1 MGYQVKASTMS
12 RELDARFRDGD
23 PTLSGVGTIPKKEMQ
38 ISRRLLMKWA
48 LFSCVAPA
56 GYAAAAPGSDGWQ
69 HRELRRFKAAE
80 ANQGVAVDAEHF
92 YAIDNHAIGK
102 YLKASGERVS
112 GWSGPAGG
120 ALKHLN
126 AGLVLDGKL
135 YCAHSNYP
143 DVPEQS
149 SVEIWDTAT
158 MRHIDRHVFERPP
171 GSLTW
176 AVRRGVDWYACFA
189 HYRTT
194 SDPARSRVVRFD
206 AKWKP
211 QAFWSFP
218 AELVERFAGYSA
230 SGGDFGPAGK
240 LFVTGHDAREL
251 YVLDF
256 PPGGGEM
263 NWRATLPISAAGQ
276 AFAWDTTSRSGFY
289 SIDRKSREVIVSEV
303 HRPR

>member
-1 MGYQVKASTMS
+1 MNG
-12 RELDARFRDGD
+12 ELDTRFGADAPILDAVWEVRLD
-23 PTLSGVGTIPKKEMQ
+23 PIQ
-38 ISRRLLMKWA
+38 ISRRRMIEWA
-48 LFSCVAPA
+48 LFSFACSA

-80 ANQGVAVDAEHF
+80 ANQGVAVDTEHF

-102 YLKASGERVS
+102 YRKATGERVS

-120 ALKHLN
+120 MLKHLN
-126 AGLVLDGKL
+126 AGVVLDGKL

-149 SVEIWDTAT
+149 SVEIWDTST

-176 AVRRGVDWYACFA
+176 AVRRGADWYACFA

-194 SDPARSRVVRFD
+194 GDPARSRVVRFD

-211 QAFWSFP
+211 QVFWSFP
-218 AELVERFAGYSA
+218 SELVERFAGYSA

-251 YVLDF
+251 YVLDL
-256 PPGGGEM
+256 PSGGGELV
-263 NWRATLPISAAGQ
+263 WRATVPISAAGQ
-276 AFAWDTTSRSGFY
+276 AFAWDPTSRAGLY
-289 SIDRKSREVIVSEV
+289 SIERKSREVIVSDV
-303 HRPR
+303 RRSG

>member
-1 MGYQVKASTMS
+1 M
-12 RELDARFRDGD
+12 
-23 PTLSGVGTIPKKEMQ
+23 KEFQ
-38 ISRRLLMKWA
+38 ISRRALMTCA
-48 LFSCVAPA
+48 LFSGTASP
-56 GYAAAAPGSDGWQ
+56 GYAAAAPGTGGWQ
-69 HRELRRFKAAE
+69 HLEVRRFKAAE
-80 ANQGVAVDAEHF
+80 ANQGVAVDSEYF
-92 YAIDNHAIGK
+92 FAIDNHAIGK
-102 YLKASGERVS
+102 YRKATGERVS
-112 GWSGPAGG
+112 GWSGPDGG
-120 ALKHLN
+120 MLKHLN
-126 AGLVLDGKL
+126 AGVVLAGRL

-176 AVRRGVDWYACFA
+176 AVRRGDDWYACFA

-206 AKWKP
+206 AEWKQ
-211 QAFWSFP
+211 QASWSFP

-230 SGGDFGPAGK
+230 SGGDFGPEGK
-240 LFVTGHDAREL
+240 LFVAGHDAREL
-251 YVLDF
+251 YILEL
-256 PPGGGEM
+256 PPGSGEM

-276 AFAWDTTSRSGFY
+276 AFAWDRISRSGFY

-303 HRPR
+303 RRSG